1 MRLLAVLP
9 NPLKRRRRG
18 GRIVEEDKRRRRRRN
33 PEVEEVYLTRV
44 VLRTVGLKVQI
55 CGPND

>member
-9 NPLKRRRRG
+9 NPIKRRTRG
-18 GRIVEEDKRRRRRRN
+18 GRIVEEDKRRRRN

-44 VLRTVGLKVQI
+44 VLRTVSLKVLI